1 MSNPHQPIG
10 TRDLI
15 RVAGDFRLGLFEVRL
30 HSCDIMTC
38 HRKAGRKEG
47 RLKWGEGN
55 HGKIQSNTII
65 DSCSKAAD
73 GYIATCLLLFFET
86 APKLESFRFD
96 LCPLQTTEFQPWTS
110 WQVAGFNPFCQKKPC
125 HSLLWTN
132 LRSSV
137 PVWAIHLCKEKS
149 QQKTAEPRTVAK
161 ISSTLRRRAS
171 TSRRREETMSR
182 TLELRPQKKKSG
194 KSSPEI
200 FQNDL
205 GDLLKLESRSLFDFF
220 QMIVQVFTSKFR
232 EPRHFGYAL
241 KLGKSLWPKFSS
253 LSILLG
259 IRVARGKTGSTKN
272 SRSQKAFHPQ
282 IHQKCLALP
291 QWS

>member
-1 MSNPHQPIG
+1 MSNPHQPINPWNERPDPL
-10 TRDLI
+10 TRWRIDLI

-38 HRKAGRKEG
+38 HRQEGRKKRRPAKMRRSCME
-47 RLKWGEGN
+47 KYN
-55 HGKIQSNTII
+55 HWII

-110 WQVAGFNPFCQKKPC
+110 WQVAGFNPFCQKKTC

-182 TLELRPQKKKSG
+182 TLELRPQKR
-194 KSSPEI
+194 
-200 FQNDL
+200 N
-205 GDLLKLESRSLFDFF
+205 LE
-220 QMIVQVFTSKFR
+220 
-232 EPRHFGYAL
+232 
-241 KLGKSLWPKFSS
+241 
-253 LSILLG
+253 
-259 IRVARGKTGSTKN
+259 N
-272 SRSQKAFHPQ
+272 HPQ
-282 IHQKCLALP
+282 RFSKTT
-291 QWS
+291 WGTS